1 MKVSP
6 DKLKEIDKEIA
17 LFEQWFREQ
26 GNSPLAR
33 YELAML
39 RAYAYFL
46 RFFKPQQNEPSAQSK
61 STSSAPK
68 SEDT

>member
-1 MKVSP
+1 MKVP
-6 DKLKEIDKEIA
+6 PEKLKEIDKEIA

-39 RAYAYFL
+39 RTYACFL
-46 RFFKPQQNEPSAQSK
+46 RFFKQQSESPVEAK
-61 STSSAPK
+61 STSSDPK
-68 SEDT
+68 SEST